1 MEAMA
6 FCNGV
11 RTRDVVGLYRRIRNG
26 ADPRELKYVGLTPLQ
41 CAIEVPDAHMVAWLL
56 QFGCDPAT
64 KICKGGG
71 ETCHERVT
79 KVAKA
84 KDATAEQKLVL
95 AAFDD
100 KAERKRL
107 CDELGKELE
116 EKMAVTRGRFF
127 RDVAGAMVV
136 MAIGLGCL
144 AFGSLHMAKKGF
156 LKDEEVERKQR
167 GCVRFS
173 GMGAWRG
180 PKAYLL
186 GQWRAFRCGVAV
198 GGVDVYSELLGVTR
212 FLRVFLCA
220 FVCFL
225 CIFHRFLRVFLCVCN
240 CFSIVIATLVA
251 IRL

>member
-1 MEAMA
+1 MFWSGHITLLEFWASPSAAMEAMA

-156 LKDEEVERKQR
+156 LKDEEVERMAQINPLMWD
-167 GCVRFS
+167 GS
-173 GMGAWRG
+173 W
-180 PKAYLL
+180 KA
-186 GQWRAFRCGVAV
+186 
-198 GGVDVYSELLGVTR
+198 EL
-212 FLRVFLCA
+212 
-220 FVCFL
+220 
-225 CIFHRFLRVFLCVCN
+225 
-240 CFSIVIATLVA
+240 
-251 IRL
+251 